1 MTSQV
6 PTPLRE
12 QVAALT
18 YQDLQTRFTSVR
30 QALASAEEQQD
41 ALAQRRHNLSTTAH
55 AREQAL
61 LLEHGG
67 TLPAS
72 DPELEKLKAEEAD
85 TRRELLALPEQIEKL
100 REVRAVLQHEM
111 QVRAVRLDNEAKK
124 RCDEQWKGKSEQYI
138 QAARRV
144 IAEAALAYTRER
156 TENPINVGMAGF
168 IEGFIH
174 PLDVQVIF
182 REMAENEMQDARK
195 YIIKQ
200 DRKLG

>member
-1 MTSQV
+1 MTPQAPS
-6 PTPLRE
+6 PLRE
-12 QVAALT
+12 QVAALSFK
-18 YQDLQTRFTSVR
+18 DLQTRFISVR

-41 ALAQRRHNLSTTAH
+41 ALAQRRHNLSNAAH
-55 AREQAL
+55 AREQTL

-67 TLPAS
+67 TLPA

-85 TRRELLALPEQIEKL
+85 TRRELLALPEQLDKL
-100 REVRAVLQHEM
+100 REVRAILQHEI

-156 TENPINVGMAGF
+156 TENPALMGIAGF

-174 PLDVQVIF
+174 PLEVQAIF
-182 REMAENEMQDARK
+182 REMAEKEIQDAK
-195 YIIKQ
+195 KHIIKQ
-200 DRKLG
+200 DRNLG